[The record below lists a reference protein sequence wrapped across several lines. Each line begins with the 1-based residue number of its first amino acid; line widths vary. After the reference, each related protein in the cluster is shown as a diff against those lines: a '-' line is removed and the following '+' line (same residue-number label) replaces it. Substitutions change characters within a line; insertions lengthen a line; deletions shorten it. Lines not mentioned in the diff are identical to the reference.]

1 MADLAEQNPTPVW
14 RTRLNEATDR
24 FKSLPNNKK
33 ILFLVALAA
42 IFSVIVGAVVLN
54 RQPSYKI
61 LFSNIADRDGGQV
74 TAALQQMNIPY
85 QLGDGGTVS
94 VPADKV
100 YDARLRLAAQGLPK
114 AGGVGFELMDN
125 QKFGISQF
133 AEQVNY
139 QRAIEGELART
150 IEAIGSVESARIH
163 IAIPKQ
169 SVFVRDQQQP
179 TASVMLNLFRGRT
192 LDQGQVAGIVHLVS
206 SAVPNLPVKNVT
218 VVDQDGN
225 MLSKLSDKDTAGMD
239 QTQLGYVRQVEDGYV
254 KRIESIL
261 EPIFGQGNIH
271 AQVTANV
278 DFSEVEQTSES
289 YRPNSSPNPSAT
301 RSQQIV
307 ERLGSG
313 AANAGGV
320 PGALSNQ
327 PPSGA
332 SAPITL
338 PPGAAP
344 GTATLSGQAMGQSG
358 ALERDITTNYEVD
371 KTIQHTKMPQGVVK
385 RLSAAVV
392 VNYRKMPDKNGEMKP
407 TPLTAQEIQQI
418 NNLVKETMGYNSQ
431 RGDTLNVVNAAFAD
445 AAVPV
450 TMQEKVT
457 DYLTNNASSL
467 IKYALLT
474 IAVLYLLFGVVRP
487 IVKDLV
493 KPQDAVKKGP
503 DGKPLADA
511 GGRLLAVAGDDEG
524 GAEGAAA
531 GGKGAVATNP
541 DGTPENPKDAQ
552 MRQYNQNL
560 EAARELVKSDPRMAA
575 QIIKE
580 WISSDE

>member
-114 AGGVGFELMDN
+114 AGGVGFELMGN

-503 DGKPLADA
+503 DGKPLVDA

-541 DGTPENPKDAQ
+541 DGTQENPKDAQ